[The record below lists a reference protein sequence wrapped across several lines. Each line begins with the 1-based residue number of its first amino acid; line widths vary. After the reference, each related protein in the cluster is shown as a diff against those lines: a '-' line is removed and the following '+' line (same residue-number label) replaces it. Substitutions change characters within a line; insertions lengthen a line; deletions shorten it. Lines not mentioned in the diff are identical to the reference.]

1 MAERRVA
8 PSEAAFENIL
18 AYLDA
23 AGLKEGD
30 RLPAERTLTD
40 EWGISRTALRA
51 ALRELIARHVLE
63 SRGGSGTYV
72 AMRRPESNCRGYN
85 GYSDTVRAV
94 GKTPSSK
101 VLWAKSEVAD
111 AHVAHKL
118 RLEEGDP
125 IFDLRRVR
133 LIDDLPCMIET
144 VYING
149 AVCPGIEKY
158 DFQERSLFDTLRQ
171 EYGIT
176 LPHGEE
182 RLSITRVD
190 ADEAEELGLAEG
202 DPVYFQTGVSE
213 TEERTPVEYFKAAIR
228 SARYTF
234 YARQEHL
241 SRGHEIPE
249 KVIAD
254 E

>member
-63 SRGGSGTYV
+63 SMGGSGTYV

-101 VLWAKSEVAD
+101 VLWAKGEVAD
-111 AHVAHKL
+111 VQLLFESL
-118 RLEEGDP
+118 R
-125 IFDLRRVR
+125 
-133 LIDDLPCMIET
+133 
-144 VYING
+144 
-149 AVCPGIEKY
+149 K
-158 DFQERSLFDTLRQ
+158 
-171 EYGIT
+171 
-176 LPHGEE
+176 
-182 RLSITRVD
+182 
-190 ADEAEELGLAEG
+190 
-202 DPVYFQTGVSE
+202 
-213 TEERTPVEYFKAAIR
+213 
-228 SARYTF
+228 
-234 YARQEHL
+234 
-241 SRGHEIPE
+241 
-249 KVIAD
+249 
-254 E
+254 